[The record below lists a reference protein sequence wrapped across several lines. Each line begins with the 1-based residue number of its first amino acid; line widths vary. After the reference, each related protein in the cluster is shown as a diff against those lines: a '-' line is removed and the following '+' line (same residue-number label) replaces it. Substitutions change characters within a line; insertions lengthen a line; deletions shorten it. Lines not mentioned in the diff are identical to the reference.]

1 MSARAVH
8 LVIDARPRGPRGL
21 FAAELVL
28 GRSVLDHLLD
38 LTVELATPSEPVL
51 VHARA
56 DDHHQLRELAG
67 KPHRGDLVFVNGPP
81 RADAT
86 VLRTDRFYDAK
97 RLRRGLQRG
106 RSPESAVLWRLD
118 QPEALQTADEELKRR
133 LTYQPLGKYWAF
145 PLARE
150 LAQVLSPTRV
160 RPNHL
165 TLTAAALMLLAAGSI
180 ALARSGWPDR
190 SITALALAL
199 ALVLDTADG
208 RLARLQGTTSAFGR
222 WLDQVLDE
230 LADLTLHAAIAWAAF
245 RQADQPIWLVLG
257 IVYASGKYLFLVQS
271 ILGDELEARSSETAG
286 FRFSVFGFRLLP
298 HIVPRDTVSTNT
310 ELPKTENRK
319 LKTGM
324 AEAFRVIGHA
334 DVRWHLWIALAI
346 LGRLELALAAYAIYF
361 PVRALAGSV
370 RKGVR
375 YA

>member
-21 FAAELVL
+21 LAAELVL
-28 GRSVLDHLLD
+28 GRSVLDHLLEVA
-38 LTVELATPSEPVL
+38 VELATPSEPVV
-51 VHARA
+51 VHARVG
-56 DDHHQLRELAG
+56 DHHQLRELAG
-67 KPHRGDLVFVNGPP
+67 KPRRGDIVFVSGPP
-81 RADAT
+81 RADAN

-97 RLRRGLQRG
+97 RLRRELRRG

-118 QPEALQTADEELKRR
+118 RPEALQTADEELKRR
-133 LTYQPLGKYWAF
+133 LTYQPIGKYWAF
-145 PLARE
+145 PLARA

-165 TLTAAALMLLAAGSI
+165 TLTVGALMLLAAGLI
-180 ALARSGWPDR
+180 AVSPAGWLDR

-208 RLARLQGTTSAFGR
+208 RLARLQGTSSAFGR

-230 LADLTLHAAIAWAAF
+230 LADLVLHAAIAWAAF
-245 RQADQPIWLVLG
+245 RQAGQPIWLILG

-271 ILGDELEARSSETAG
+271 ILGDELEARSSETAPRPTARG
-286 FRFSVFGFRLLP
+286 NPSAKGRRVLAGLAEVLRL
-298 HIVPRDTVSTNT
+298 
-310 ELPKTENRK
+310 
-319 LKTGM
+319 
-324 AEAFRVIGHA
+324 IGHA
-334 DVRWHLWIALAI
+334 DVRWHLWIVLAL
-346 LGRLELALAAYAIYF
+346 LGRVDVALSTYAIYF
-361 PVRALAGSV
+361 PARALAGSV

>member
-1 MSARAVH
+1 MSARAIH

-21 FAAELVL
+21 LAAELVL

-38 LTVELATPSEPVL
+38 LAAELAPPSEPVV
-51 VHARA
+51 VHARG
-56 DDHHQLRELAG
+56 DEHNQLRELAG
-67 KPHRGDLVFVNGPP
+67 MPHRREVVFVNGPP

-86 VLRTDRFYDAK
+86 VLRTDRIYDAK

-118 QPEALQTADEELKRR
+118 RPEALNTADEELKRR

-145 PLARE
+145 PLARR
-150 LAQVLSPTRV
+150 LAQMLSPTRV

-165 TLTAAALMLLAAGSI
+165 TLTAAALMVLAAGSI
-180 ALARSGWPDR
+180 AVANSGWSNR

-230 LADLTLHAAIAWAAF
+230 LADLALHAAIAWAAF
-245 RQADQPIWLVLG
+245 RQAGQPIWLLVG

-271 ILGDELEARSSETAG
+271 IFGNELEARSSETATALG
-286 FRFSVFGFRLLP
+286 
-298 HIVPRDTVSTNT
+298 STGRGN
-310 ELPKTENRK
+310 PP
-319 LKTGM
+319 
-324 AEAFRVIGHA
+324 EARRRGLAWLAGAARMIGHA
-334 DVRWHLWIALAI
+334 DVRWHLWIALAL
-346 LGRLELALAAYAIYF
+346 LGRLDVALAAYAIYF
-361 PVRALAGSV
+361 PARALAGSI